1 MDYLNK
7 ELEYLKKQ
15 GLYRKLKVIKS
26 TTGRKVNIL
35 QKEFIN
41 FASNDYLG
49 LTQHPKVKEAAK
61 RAIEKYGTGSTA
73 SRLLAGS
80 FDIHQQLEKK
90 IAEFK
95 GTQSALVFS
104 SGYAANLGIISS
116 ILNKDDVIIIDKL
129 NHASIIDGCRL
140 SKAKLQ
146 VYPHNDMF
154 TLERILI
161 KSKHYRK
168 RLIITET
175 IFSMDGD
182 LALLPEIVNLAKK
195 HNALIMIDEAHATGV
210 LGKNG
215 RGAVEYFGLG
225 CTDID
230 IQMGTF
236 SKALGSMGG
245 FVSGDKCLIEY
256 LKNKARSFIYST
268 SLAPAVIA
276 ASLSAIEVIQT
287 EPSLREKLLENTT
300 YLRAKLNELGYDTMK
315 SQTQIIPI
323 LVGDSKQTVKISGS
337 LYEKGL
343 FIPGIR
349 PPTVPKNKARLR
361 INLMAIHS
369 KQDLDLVIEALK
381 PFQSYITPVL

>member
-15 GLYRKLKVIKS
+15 GLYRELKVISS
-26 TTGRKVNIL
+26 TIGSKVNIG

-49 LTQHPKVKEAAK
+49 LTQHPKVKDAAK

-73 SRLLAGS
+73 SRLLGGN

-90 IAEFK
+90 VAEFK
-95 GTQSALVFS
+95 GTESALVFS

-154 TLERILI
+154 ALERILI

-195 HNALIMIDEAHATGV
+195 YKALIMLDEAHATGV

-215 RGAVEYFGLG
+215 KGAVEYFGLG
-225 CTDID
+225 SGKEQMID

-245 FVSGDKCLIEY
+245 FVAGDNCLIEY
-256 LKNKARSFIYST
+256 LKNKAKSFIYST

-276 ASLSAIEVIQT
+276 TSLAAIDVIQT
-287 EPSLREKLLENTT
+287 EPSLQEKLWENIT
-300 YLRAKLNELGYDTMK
+300 YLRAKLNELCYDTMK

-323 LVGDSKQTVKISGS
+323 LVGDSKRTIKISES

-361 INLMAIHS
+361 INLMATHS

-381 PFQSYITPVL
+381 PFQC